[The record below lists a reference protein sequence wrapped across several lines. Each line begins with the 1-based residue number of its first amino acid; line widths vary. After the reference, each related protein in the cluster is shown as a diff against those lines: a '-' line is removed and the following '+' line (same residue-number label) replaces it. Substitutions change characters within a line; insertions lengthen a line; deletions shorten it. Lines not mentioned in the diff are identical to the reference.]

1 MGKGFQGA
9 LMRTL
14 GAKDHLVTVVRSRR
28 ITDDY
33 MCVTLREDPDKPILH
48 PEGEAP
54 GSWLRLWFP
63 DPDGGAK
70 QFQRGYTIARADP
83 AAGEFDLEFVLH
95 HPYGPASW
103 WALHCSP
110 GDELVAM
117 RYGDQPFTVTDPAP
131 EGYLLLGDA
140 AALPAVRAIAQAVPQ
155 DRKVVVY
162 LENAAGGQDLPP
174 LPEGPNITAAWLDS
188 LPDGQAL
195 AQALG
200 GRDWSGWS
208 AWVTAESTAT
218 RHARTILQ
226 REHGLN
232 RATLHAQAYWIR
244 GREMGKSQVL
254 EKANEEADAEAGEET
269 GTVTA
274 GTAGHTGHGTPEGE
288 LGVLAGAA
296 LPMTL
301 AGLAQ
306 ACLSVLQI
314 IPFILFADLA
324 RQFLAGTDRDH
335 VVHTAVTAVVV
346 MGIFVVGTALL
357 VLLTHLYDA
366 SFAAALRR
374 RLTGKLSRLPLGWFG
389 ERSATDVKKLVAD
402 DVSALHY
409 LVTHAVP
416 DLVAAVVTP
425 VATLVYLFT
434 VDWRLGLVLLIPI
447 AVFLRVM
454 VGISLREKDR
464 SVESMRRMARITG
477 DAQTFL
483 ADREISQIFG
493 DRALVDLPGELE
505 ESGDFT
511 DALQRDTGTRK
522 ILAVMI
528 NRPTTTLGI
537 LVVAAWLLMIPGWVS
552 VHDLVPFLVL
562 GPAFGGQLVGISGA
576 VGTLIMSLDARSG
589 LGLLLATPE
598 LAGPEGRP
606 GTPGHVVLDHVD
618 FRYTPERPLL
628 TDFSLSLA
636 RGTVTA
642 VVGPSGAGKSTVGT
656 LVARLWDPQAGS
668 VSIDGRDIREM
679 SQDELYS
686 TVTILLQDVDLVR
699 GTVRENIALT
709 RPEATDAQITAAA
722 RAARIHDR
730 IGELPAGYDTVVD
743 TAHLSG
749 GERQR
754 IGIARALLA
763 DTPVVVLDEATASA
777 DPDSEWEI
785 RRGLDELLAGRTVL
799 MIAHRLHTVTGADRI
814 LVMDDGRIV
823 EDGTHADLVAAGG
836 RYARLWDAAAPDV
849 AVGNTDNTDNT
860 GSGVH

>member
-48 PEGEAP
+48 REGEQP

-117 RYGDQPFTVTDPAP
+117 RYGDQPFIVTDPAP

-200 GRDWSGWS
+200 GRDWTGWY

-226 REHGLN
+226 REHGLS

-254 EKANEEADAEAGEET
+254 EKANEKADEKVNEEADEKA
-269 GTVTA
+269 
-274 GTAGHTGHGTPEGE
+274 GTPEGQR
-288 LGVLAGAA
+288 GVLAGAA

-335 VVHTAVTAVVV
+335 VVRTATTAVVV

-447 AVFLRVM
+447 AVFLRIM

-477 DAQTFL
+477 STQTFL
-483 ADREISQIFG
+483 ADREVSQIFG

-522 ILAVMI
+522 ILAVMV

-537 LVVAAWLLMIPGWVS
+537 LVVAAWVLMIPGWVS

-598 LAGPEGRP
+598 LAGPAGRP

-628 TDFSLSLA
+628 TDFSLSLD

-642 VVGPSGAGKSTVGT
+642 VVGPSGAGKSTVGA

-743 TAHLSG
+743 AAHLSG

-823 EDGTHADLVAAGG
+823 EDGTHGDLVAAGG

-849 AVGNTDNTDNT
+849 AVGTE
-860 GSGVH
+860 GGVR

>member
-1 MGKGFQGA
+1 
-9 LMRTL
+9 MR
-14 GAKDHLVTVVRSRR
+14 S
-28 ITDDY
+28 
-33 MCVTLREDPDKPILH
+33 
-48 PEGEAP
+48 
-54 GSWLRLWFP
+54 
-63 DPDGGAK
+63 
-70 QFQRGYTIARADP
+70 
-83 AAGEFDLEFVLH
+83 
-95 HPYGPASW
+95 
-103 WALHCSP
+103 
-110 GDELVAM
+110 
-117 RYGDQPFTVTDPAP
+117 GDQPSTVRDPAP
-131 EGYLLLGDA
+131 AGYLLLGDA
-140 AALPAVRAIAQAVPQ
+140 AARPAVRAIAQAVPQ

-254 EKANEEADAEAGEET
+254 EEANMEADAASADEPGATT
-269 GTVTA
+269 GP
-274 GTAGHTGHGTPEGE
+274 AGHIGPTGHGTPEGQR
-288 LGVLAGAA
+288 GVLAGAA

-335 VVHTAVTAVVV
+335 VVRTATTAVVV

-743 TAHLSG
+743 AAHLSG

-763 DTPVVVLDEATASA
+763 DTPVIVLDEATASA

>member
-1 MGKGFQGA
+1 MGKGLQGA

-28 ITDDY
+28 VTDDY

-48 PEGEAP
+48 REGEQP

-63 DPDGGAK
+63 DPDGGPK
-70 QFQRGYTIARADP
+70 QFQRGYTIARSDP

-103 WALHCSP
+103 WALNCGP

-140 AALPAVRAIAQAVPQ
+140 AALPAVRAIAKAVPP

-174 LPEGPNITAAWLDS
+174 LPEGPNITAAWVDS
-188 LPDGQAL
+188 LPDGQALAQAL

-200 GRDWSGWS
+200 GRDWSGWY

-226 REHGLN
+226 REHDLN

-244 GREMGKSQVL
+244 GRAMGKSQVL
-254 EKANEEADAEAGEET
+254 EEANAASAESVAET
-269 GTVTA
+269 
-274 GTAGHTGHGTPEGE
+274 TGHGTAEGE
-288 LGVLAGAA
+288 RGVLAGAA

-335 VVHTAVTAVVV
+335 VVRTATTAVVV
-346 MGIFVVGTALL
+346 MGVFVLGTALL

-409 LVTHAVP
+409 IVTHAVP

-425 VATLVYLFT
+425 VATLVYLFV
-434 VDWRLGLVLLIPI
+434 VDWRLALVLLIPI
-447 AVFLRVM
+447 VVFIRIM
-454 VGISLREKDR
+454 VGISLQEKDR
-464 SVESMRRMARITG
+464 SVESMRRMARISG
-477 DAQTFL
+477 SAQTFL
-483 ADREISQIFG
+483 ADRETSQIFG
-493 DRALVDLPGELE
+493 SRALVDLPAELE

-511 DALQRDTGTRK
+511 DTLQRDTGTRK

-537 LVVAAWLLMIPGWVS
+537 IVVAAWLLMIPGWVS

-589 LGLLLATPE
+589 LELLLASPE
-598 LAGPEGRP
+598 LAGPAGRS
-606 GTPGHVVLDHVD
+606 GSPGHVVLDHVD

-628 TDFSLSLA
+628 TDFSLSLGKGA
-636 RGTVTA
+636 VTA
-642 VVGPSGAGKSTVGT
+642 VVGPSGAGKSTVGA
-656 LVARLWDPQAGS
+656 LVARLWDPQSGA

-699 GTVRENIALT
+699 GTVRDNIALT
-709 RPEATDAQITAAA
+709 RPEATDDQVIAAA

-730 IGELPAGYDTVVD
+730 VGELPEGYDTVVD
-743 TAHLSG
+743 AAHLSG

-763 DTPVVVLDEATASA
+763 DTPVIVLDEATASA

-814 LVMDDGRIV
+814 LVMDGGRIV
-823 EDGTHADLVAAGG
+823 EEGTHGDLVAAGG
-836 RYARLWDAAAPDV
+836 RYAELWEAAAPDV
-849 AVGNTDNTDNT
+849 AVDT
-860 GSGVH
+860 GDGVH